1 MLKIHLLLKR
11 LEKIVLNCKEMN
23 DMTTLT
29 LEAPT
34 IFALT
39 PKATTSTREKTTFT
53 QNPSKSWGV
62 ALQDTLRTATTQEAS
77 SKVLTKPEPT
87 DEQLISA
94 ICKGEEFAIEV
105 LYERYHRYVYSLAYR
120 ILRDPV
126 ASEDI
131 VQDAFLSIWR
141 KASSYQMQHGSVQS
155 WVQAIVRH
163 RAIDKVR
170 AAANRDYQ
178 WTSLQADNVQEPPSE
193 QPDVWEQAW
202 QSEQHRIILEVL
214 DQIPIE
220 QRIVIE
226 LAYFGGFTHAEIAE
240 QCHVPLGTVKGR
252 MRLGLQKMK
261 SLLAVQEL
269 EII

>member
-1 MLKIHLLLKR
+1 
-11 LEKIVLNCKEMN
+11 MN
-23 DMTTLT
+23 EMTTMT

-34 IFALT
+34 IFELT
-39 PKATTSTREKTTFT
+39 PKAKTSAREKTTYT
-53 QNPSKSWGV
+53 QKPSKSWGTSS
-62 ALQDTLRTATTQEAS
+62 QDTLQIATTQES
-77 SKVLTKPEPT
+77 SCKVLTKSEPT

-105 LYERYHRYVYSLAYR
+105 LYERYHRYAYSLAYR
-120 ILRDPV
+120 ILRDPLL
-126 ASEDI
+126 SEDI

-141 KASSYQMQHGSVQS
+141 KASSYQMQQGGVQS

-170 AAANRDYQ
+170 AAAHRDYQ
-178 WTSLQADNVQEPPSE
+178 WTPLQPDNEQDPPSE

-202 QSEQHRIILEVL
+202 HSEQHRIICEVL
-214 DQIPIE
+214 YQIPIE

-226 LAYFGGFTHAEIAE
+226 LAYFGGFTHVEIAE
-240 QCHVPLGTVKGR
+240 QCHIPLGTVKGR

-261 SLLAVQEL
+261 ALLAEQGL